1 MNQNRRGF
9 VVIFTVLVASAVF
22 GWIYGPSVRATSSAA
37 EDSQS
42 SVREFTTILDV
53 VQANYAEP
61 VDVDKEVYQGAIPGM
76 LRVLDPHSSFFDARQ
91 FALLREDQRGKYYGV
106 GMIVAPR
113 ENHTVV
119 MAPYVGAPAY
129 NAGLRPG
136 DMIVKVDEKS
146 TDNLSTTE
154 VADLLKGP
162 KGTVVKIVVTRE
174 GFTEPLSFTV
184 TRGEIPRHSVDISFL
199 IKPGIG
205 YIRLSS
211 FNETT
216 DREIE
221 EALKQ
226 LNVNNLD
233 GLVLDMRGNPG
244 GLLNEAVAVGD
255 VFLEKNQLIVSH
267 HGRSSPERRYYA
279 VRGNQGVTIPLVI
292 IVNNNSASATEIVS
306 GAVQDHDRGLIVGE
320 TTFGK
325 GLVQTVQPLSE
336 NTGLALTTARYYTP
350 SGRLIQRDYKTV
362 SLYEYHYERKVPE
375 HPTEIKL
382 TDSGRQVTGGGGITP
397 DIIVAS
403 PKYTKFEQE
412 LFRADVF
419 YPAEAGVGGFTR
431 YYLGTR
437 PTITHEFTADD
448 EVMHQFRNYLTK
460 HNVRFS
466 EAEMAENQDWIKRKI
481 KQEVFMSTFGMQDG
495 FKVLLEADPQLQK
508 GIEAMPQ
515 ARALYQNAPAP
526 ESINHNSV
534 LERFTRNAFSF
545 QSWKDSCP
553 LLNLQALLVGE

>member
-22 GWIYGPSVRATSSAA
+22 GWIYGPSVRATSTAA

-42 SVREFTTILDV
+42 SVREFTTVLDV

-76 LRVLDPHSSFFDARQ
+76 LRVLDTHSSFFDARQ

-162 KGTVVKIVVTRE
+162 KGTVVKIVVTLE
-174 GFTEPLSFTV
+174 VFTTPLSFTG

-279 VRGNQGVTIPLVI
+279 QRGNRGVTIPLVI

-306 GAVQDHDRGLIVGE
+306 GAVQDHDRGLVVGE

-336 NTGLALTTARYYTP
+336 NTGWR
-350 SGRLIQRDYKTV
+350 
-362 SLYEYHYERKVPE
+362 
-375 HPTEIKL
+375 
-382 TDSGRQVTGGGGITP
+382 
-397 DIIVAS
+397 S
-403 PKYTKFEQE
+403 PP
-412 LFRADVF
+412 RA
-419 YPAEAGVGGFTR
+419 T
-431 YYLGTR
+431 TR
-437 PTITHEFTADD
+437 PAGD
-448 EVMHQFRNYLTK
+448 
-460 HNVRFS
+460 
-466 EAEMAENQDWIKRKI
+466 
-481 KQEVFMSTFGMQDG
+481 
-495 FKVLLEADPQLQK
+495 
-508 GIEAMPQ
+508 
-515 ARALYQNAPAP
+515 
-526 ESINHNSV
+526 
-534 LERFTRNAFSF
+534 
-545 QSWKDSCP
+545 
-553 LLNLQALLVGE
+553 

>member
-1 MNQNRRGF
+1 MRGGRMNQNRRGF

-22 GWIYGPSVRATSSAA
+22 GWIYGPSVRATSTAA
-37 EDSQS
+37 EDNQS
-42 SVREFTTILDV
+42 SVREFTTVLDV

-76 LRVLDPHSSFFDARQ
+76 LRVLDPHSNFFDARQ

-113 ENHTVV
+113 ENNTVV

-136 DMIVKVDEKS
+136 DVIVKVDDKA
-146 TDNLSTTE
+146 TDGLTTSE

-174 GFTEPLSFTV
+174 GYNDQLTFTV
-184 TRGEIPRHSVDISFL
+184 TRGEIPRHSVDVAFL
-199 IKPGIG
+199 LKPGIG
-205 YIRLSS
+205 YVRLSA

-216 DREIE
+216 DREIAD
-221 EALKQ
+221 ALRE
-226 LNVNNLD
+226 LNATNLD
-233 GLVLDMRGNPG
+233 GLILDMRGNPG

-255 VFLEKNQLIVSH
+255 MFLEKNQLIVSH
-267 HGRSSPERRYYA
+267 HGRTSPERRYYA

-292 IVNNNSASATEIVS
+292 LVNNNSASATEIVS

-325 GLVQTVQPLSE
+325 GLVQTVTPLRE

-350 SGRLIQRDYKTV
+350 SGRLIQRDYKSI
-362 SLYEYHYERKVPE
+362 SLYEYHYERKIPD

-397 DIIVAS
+397 DIVVAS
-403 PKYTKFEQE
+403 PKLTKFQQE
-412 LFRADVF
+412 LFRGDVF

-431 YYLGTR
+431 FYLGSR
-437 PTITHEFTADD
+437 PTITHEFRVDD
-448 EVMHQFRNYLTK
+448 EVLRQLRNYMTK
-460 HNVRFS
+460 HNVKFS
-466 EAEMAENQDWIKRKI
+466 EAEIADNQDWIKRKV
-481 KQEVFMSTFGMQDG
+481 KQEVFMSTFGMQEG
-495 FKVLLEADPQLQK
+495 FKVLLEADPQVQK
-508 GIEAMPQ
+508 GVESMPQ
-515 ARALYQNAPAP
+515 ARALYQNARKIVAQRTGGAIDQP
-526 ESINHNSV
+526 
-534 LERFTRNAFSF
+534 
-545 QSWKDSCP
+545 
-553 LLNLQALLVGE
+553 